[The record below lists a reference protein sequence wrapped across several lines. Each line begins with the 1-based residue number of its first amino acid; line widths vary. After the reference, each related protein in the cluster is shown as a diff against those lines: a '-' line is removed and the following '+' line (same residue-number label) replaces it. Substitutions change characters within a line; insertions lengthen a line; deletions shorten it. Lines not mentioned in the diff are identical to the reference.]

1 MSEASLMAD
10 REYKNDAMH
19 DAQNTKEAKWH
30 DKKYETQNSQA
41 DLSKG
46 WQTQH
51 SRKKTKDAICR
62 KNTIQ
67 GLVLHVE
74 FTCFTM
80 CS

>member
-30 DKKYETQNSQA
+30 DKKYEAQNSQA

-51 SRKKTKDAICR
+51 SRKKK
-62 KNTIQ
+62 
-67 GLVLHVE
+67 
-74 FTCFTM
+74 
-80 CS
+80 